1 MSRKNFMLE
10 STSIKKLKTFVM
22 VGKPSMAL
30 KCSKVAHK
38 IYKPFKTDV
47 LLSGTDC
54 FLFTPTTLRPIDG
67 LLYPMGLT
75 CKVEG
80 LPDDI
85 QPLYKIRYKIVKK
98 NMCFHMCFLSLKLI
112 VQSLPPPPTHTHT
125 PFLSKYL
132 VRLQE

>member
-1 MSRKNFMLE
+1 ML
-10 STSIKKLKTFVM
+10 IKKLITSVM
-22 VGKPSMAL
+22 VGKASIAL
-30 KCSKVAHK
+30 KCSKEAHK

-47 LLSGTDC
+47 LLSGTDR

-85 QPLYKIRYKIVKK
+85 QSPYKLT
-98 NMCFHMCFLSLKLI
+98 N
-112 VQSLPPPPTHTHT
+112 
-125 PFLSKYL
+125 
-132 VRLQE
+132 